1 MFAVL
6 VHQGQGAGGGHYYA
20 YIKPNGPSD
29 NWYRFNDQTVEL
41 SYPYHAM
48 ELSFGGSIELC
59 KKFDKDK
66 LALVD
71 EVWPNQSTAY
81 MLIYLKSSE
90 INFLC
95 P

>member
-1 MFAVL
+1 
-6 VHQGQGAGGGHYYA
+6 
-20 YIKPNGPSD
+20 
-29 NWYRFNDQTVEL
+29 
-41 SYPYHAM
+41 M
-48 ELSFGGSIELC
+48 ELSFGGSIEPC

-66 LALVD
+66 MTLVD

-81 MLIYLKSSE
+81 MLIYLKSSK